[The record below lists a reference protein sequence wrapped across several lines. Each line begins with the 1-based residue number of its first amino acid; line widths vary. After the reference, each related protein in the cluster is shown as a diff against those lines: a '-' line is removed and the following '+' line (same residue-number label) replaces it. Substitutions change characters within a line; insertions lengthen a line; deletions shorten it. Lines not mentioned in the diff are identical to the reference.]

1 MCATIY
7 CVKPSSSEVTKNNS
21 NFPMVDW
28 QKIDSVFLDLDGTL
42 LDLRFDNFFWTEF
55 IPAHY
60 AKQHKLPAAKAKSD
74 LTALMKSLQGTLDW
88 YCIDFWSEQL
98 DLEIIV
104 LKKEMRD
111 LIRVRPSTEE
121 FLSGLYKSRH
131 RVIMATNAHP
141 ETIALKM
148 KQTRIADRFDRII
161 SSHEIGYPKEHRQF
175 WNNLAGLEPF
185 DPHRTLFIDDNLSV
199 LRAAREYGIK
209 HLLAICNPDSTKGV
223 VDTAE
228 FESLES
234 FETLTAQLGTHT
246 NRD

>member
-1 MCATIY
+1 MSATIY
-7 CVKPSSSEVTKNNS
+7 CAKPSSPEITKNNS

-28 QKIDSVFLDLDGTL
+28 QQIDSVFLDLDGTL

-55 IPAHY
+55 IPARY
-60 AKQHKLPAAKAKSD
+60 AKQHKLPAEKAKSD
-74 LTALMKSLQGTLDW
+74 LTALMQSLQGTLDW

-121 FLSGLYKSRH
+121 FLSELSKSRH

-148 KQTRIADRFDRII
+148 EQTQISDRFDRII
-161 SSHEIGYPKEHRQF
+161 SSHEIGYPKEHQQF
-175 WNNLAGLEPF
+175 WNNLAQLEKF

-199 LRAAREYGIK
+199 LRAACDYGIK

-234 FETLTAQLGTHT
+234 FEILTAQLCKNT

>member
-1 MCATIY
+1 MSATIY
-7 CVKPSSSEVTKNNS
+7 CIKSSLPEITKNNS

-28 QKIDSVFLDLDGTL
+28 QQIDSVFLDLDGTL

-55 IPAHY
+55 IPARY
-60 AKQHKLPAAKAKSD
+60 AKQHNLPAEKAKSD
-74 LTALMKSLQGTLDW
+74 LTALMRSLQGTLDW

-104 LKKEMRD
+104 LKKEIRD
-111 LIRVRPSTEE
+111 LIQIRPSTEE
-121 FLSGLYKSRH
+121 FLSGLNKSRH

-148 KQTRIADRFDRII
+148 EQTQISDRFDRII
-161 SSHEIGYPKEHRQF
+161 SSHEIGYPKEHQQF
-175 WNNLAGLEPF
+175 WNNLAQLEKF

-199 LRAAREYGIK
+199 LRAARDYGIK

-228 FESLES
+228 FESLEN
-234 FETLTAQLGTHT
+234 FEALTAQLFTHT
-246 NRD
+246 NHD